1 MTTNAPKKIPDV
13 LLVPPPPPPPPP
25 PAKDWK
31 RPVIIIKCKVL
42 VCFTLCL

>member
-31 RPVIIIKCKVL
+31 RPVIIIKCKGCKNV
-42 VCFTLCL
+42 